1 MRAAFAHTWRGLA
14 LVVTI
19 FLSISHSHSMN
30 LEVGARAPGRQQ
42 SLPFLIPMA
51 REGLLVAALRN
62 PANP

>member
-1 MRAAFAHTWRGLA
+1 VATGLA
-14 LVVTI
+14 LIVTI
-19 FLSISHSHSMN
+19 FLSISYAHLMN